1 MAAHVTIVIHLA
13 PPQNFPPPMAETP
26 PPTWPQ
32 KHSQAKIHPLTFDQ
46 ALTNDFSFF

>member
-26 PPTWPQ
+26 PTWPQ
-32 KHSQAKIHPLTFDQ
+32 MHSQAKIHPLTFDQ
-46 ALTNDFSFF
+46 ALTNDF